1 MRAVMRGRCEDSATI
16 RRWIPAGNE
25 LSEMYK
31 AAAVSLF
38 LSLSLSLSL
47 SIQSETRGNALPRR
61 LVLATRR
68 PRVS

>member
-47 SIQSETRGNALPRR
+47 DSE
-61 LVLATRR
+61 
-68 PRVS
+68 